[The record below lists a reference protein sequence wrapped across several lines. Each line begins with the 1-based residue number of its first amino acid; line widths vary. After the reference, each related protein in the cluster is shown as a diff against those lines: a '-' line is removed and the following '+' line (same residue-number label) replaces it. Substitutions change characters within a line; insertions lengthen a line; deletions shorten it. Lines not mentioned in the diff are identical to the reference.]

1 MLKRLCVVS
10 LASLALG
17 TFTGL
22 PAQAGIYVESGSKGC
37 DARLKQAAEI
47 GVRKHE
53 TPELAKEKNK
63 DAILVLSFG
72 TTYKDSR
79 VKTIEKT
86 VSDIQAAHPDVKT
99 VLAFYI
105 SYYCG
110 SYCRKRRKDDSHS
123 RKSIGSTQKR
133 RLYACSHYVS
143 RCYSRYGICI

>member
-1 MLKRLCVVS
+1 MKKSMLKRLCAVS

-22 PAQAGIYVESGSKGC
+22 PAQAGYTLNPEVK
-37 DARLKQAAEI
+37 DATPALKQAAEI

-86 VSDIQAAHPDVKT
+86 VADIQAAHPDVN
-99 VLAFYI
+99 
-105 SYYCG
+105 
-110 SYCRKRRKDDSHS
+110 
-123 RKSIGSTQKR
+123 
-133 RLYACSHYVS
+133 VS